1 VSKHQALIDIAAASL
16 LLSRIEFECCT
27 AIVEAARTSLRHWH
41 ASHVGSSIAQNFTSV
56 AGSGSTAST
65 DWTTTGAAIATGVEL
80 PLDTEFN
87 WPAFTVDFSVCDAL
101 MVRR

>member
-1 VSKHQALIDIAAASL
+1 M
-16 LLSRIEFECCT
+16 
-27 AIVEAARTSLRHWH
+27 
-41 ASHVGSSIAQNFTSV
+41 AQNFTSV
-56 AGSGSTAST
+56 AATASAAST
-65 DWTTTGAAIATGVEL
+65 EGATAAGAIAMDDEP